1 MALPAI
7 ADFTGSSVTEAQF
20 KSALADLL
28 DYVENEAGGKPGDF
42 VFTGKSTPPTG
53 TIKANGAAVAR
64 SVYANLDAAIYVG
77 DANNAT
83 ADYGY
88 RCTDPLNPTTTRSV
102 SGAYIVIPDARGE
115 VLIGWDDGRG
125 VDSGRKLLSWKASQ
139 NKSHSHT
146 GTAASAGAH
155 THTTSIPI
163 DSGDGGSAVTV
174 SGYRRSSGARS
185 YSSSSSGVHTHT
197 VTTVAE
203 GGAEAMP
210 RTVAV
215 LVCIKY

>member
-1 MALPAI
+1 MALPSA
-7 ADFTGSSVTEAQF
+7 ADFTGPGVTEAQF
-20 KSALADLL
+20 KSALGDLL
-28 DYVENEAGGKPGDF
+28 DYVKNEAGGKPGDF

-77 DANNAT
+77 DANNPT

-102 SGAYIVIPDARGE
+102 SGAYIVVPDMRGE

-139 NKSHSHT
+139 NKAHT
-146 GTAASAGAH
+146 HTAESAGAH
-155 THTTSIPI
+155 THTVNAAASGSSYGVTSTTNNNMVT
-163 DSGDGGSAVTV
+163 SSARTTT
-174 SGYRRSSGARS
+174 SNGA
-185 YSSSSSGVHTHT
+185 HTHT
-197 VTTVAE
+197 TTSN
-203 GGAEAMP
+203 GGTEAMP

>member
-88 RCTDPLNPTTTRSV
+88 RCTDPLNPSTSRSV

-146 GTAASAGAH
+146 TDSKGAHTHSVITRSTDGGGYPAGVSYVSSGGVATPVVANAAQSAGAH
-155 THTTSIPI
+155 THTLST
-163 DSGDGGSAVTV
+163 DGGT
-174 SGYRRSSGARS
+174 
-185 YSSSSSGVHTHT
+185 
-197 VTTVAE
+197 
-203 GGAEAMP
+203 EAMP
-210 RTVAV
+210 RSIAV

>member
-1 MALPAI
+1 MTLPAI
-7 ADFTGSSVTEAQF
+7 ADFTGAGVTEAQF

-28 DYVENEAGGKPGDF
+28 AYVENEAGGKPGDF

-102 SGAYIVIPDARGE
+102 SGAYIVVPDMRGE

-155 THTTSIPI
+155 THTAAGCVAGSSWMNSSQDQSHSRATVTTS
-163 DSGDGGSAVTV
+163 SA
-174 SGYRRSSGARS
+174 GA
-185 YSSSSSGVHTHT
+185 HTHS

-203 GGAEAMP
+203 GGTEAMP

>member
-88 RCTDPLNPTTTRSV
+88 RCTDPLNPSTSRSV

-155 THTTSIPI
+155 THSTSIPR
-163 DSGDGGSAVTV
+163 GTNDGSQNAVATNRNTSGSA
-174 SGYRRSSGARS
+174 SFG
-185 YSSSSSGVHTHT
+185 SSSAGAHTHT
-197 VTTVAE
+197 VTTVASGE
-203 GGAEAMP
+203 AEAMP
-210 RTVAV
+210 RTIAV

>member
-1 MALPAI
+1 MALPSA
-7 ADFTGSSVTEAQF
+7 ADFTGPGVTEAQF
-20 KSALADLL
+20 KSALAKLL
-28 DYVENEAGGKPGDF
+28 NYVENEAGGKPGDF

-77 DANNAT
+77 NANNPT

-88 RCTDPLNPTTTRSV
+88 RCTDPLKPTTTRSV
-102 SGAYIVIPDARGE
+102 SGAYIVVPDMRGE

-139 NKSHSHT
+139 NKSHSHI
-146 GTAASAGAH
+146 GTATSAGAH
-155 THTTSIPI
+155 THSTSIPNRV
-163 DSGDGGSAVTV
+163 DSPGGTWAVG
-174 SGYRRSSGARS
+174 SGITSGSSPFG
-185 YSSSSSGVHTHT
+185 SSSAGGHTHT
-197 VTTVAE
+197 VTTVAD